1 MKRIIHESN
10 QLAMGGSEEIVRCIV
25 KYDKENEHTVLTY
38 QDGPMRKPI
47 EDAGGKVIVSQPKID
62 IDLNQFDIVHLH
74 NGGMYSNLLSQNGNS
89 KLKFIETIHSPVFS
103 PHPDNLIIQRIGN
116 SNAVT
121 KMNKKCK
128 TILNGVDFKELEMSG
143 DIEGRR
149 VEIKKEIGIESD
161 LPVVGRLGRLAS
173 DKWLEEWVLI
183 CYYAQQEVDFIPLIV
198 GPETQKNYLG
208 KVKLMIES
216 LPLKNVIFTGARQ
229 DKANMYNIMDIF
241 LYPSPT
247 EGFGLVFLE
256 AMYFGLPIISLETE
270 VTKEVLGSYGYLMK
284 WDLKKMVEVLVD
296 LIKKRNKEVVSQE
309 VLEYFSAQRM
319 VKDYQEVYREIH

>member
-89 KLKFIETIHSPVFS
+89 KFKVMETIHSPVFS

-121 KMNKKCK
+121 KINRKCK
-128 TILNGVDFKELEMSG
+128 TILNGIDDETMKVT
-143 DIEGRR
+143 
-149 VEIKKEIGIESD
+149 VPKEIIKRELGLVNTD
-161 LPVVGRLGRLAS
+161 LPIIGRLGRLAT
-173 DKWLEEWVLI
+173 DKWLEEWILI

-208 KVKLMIES
+208 KIKLMIES
-216 LPLKNVIFTGARQ
+216 LPLRNVVFTGARQ
-229 DKANMYNIMDIF
+229 DKANLYNIMDVF

-256 AMYFGLPIISLETE
+256 AMHFGLPIISLETE
-270 VTKEVLGSYGYLMK
+270 VTREVIGKYGYLMK

-296 LIKKRNKEVVSQE
+296 LVKKRKKEIVSLG

-319 VKDYQEVYREIH
+319 VKEYQEIYRGIN